1 MTKEFLYKQI
11 AYIDKV
17 AQTKKDALYKEYVKT
32 NAQYRIG
39 DIATDSVGAIKIADV
54 SYQVI
59 QGNIRIVYFGHVLT
73 KKYVPRSN
81 GETRVMIEE
90 NIKYIW

>member
-1 MTKEFLYKQI
+1 MTKELLYKEI
-11 AYIDKV
+11 ANINDV

-39 DIATDSVGAIKIADV
+39 DIAIDSVGAIKITNV

-59 QGNIRIVYFGHVLT
+59 QGNIRIVYFGQVLT